1 VTPLDAT
8 PFGGKGV
15 SPYNKSERRPE
26 MPTHIKIFDTTLR
39 DGEQTPGVNLNIQE
53 KLEIARQLARMGID
67 VIEAGFAIASPG
79 DFEAVKAVSQNIKG
93 VTVASLCR
101 AVEKDIDRAWE
112 AVKDAERPRIHTF
125 IATSDIHMKYKLRM
139 TEEQVL
145 ERAVAMV
152 KYAKKYCEDVE
163 FSAEDASRT
172 RPEFLYRVIEE
183 VIKAG
188 ATVVNIPDTVGY
200 ATTKEFGN
208 LIRSIKENVSNIH
221 KVDLSV
227 HCHNDLGLAVANT
240 LSAMENGATQLECT
254 INGLGERAG
263 NAALEEIIMG
273 INTRKDYYNVTHKI
287 DTTQIYRT
295 SKLVSSITGIN
306 VQPNKAIVG
315 ANAFAHESGIHQHG
329 VLSEKTT
336 YEIMTP
342 ESIGLSQ
349 NRMVL
354 GKLSGRH
361 AFEERLKELGYSLT
375 SEEIQTAFEKFK
387 SLADRK
393 KVVLDRDIEAIVNE
407 KVHKVPE
414 IYELESFQISSGNK
428 VISSA
433 VVSLLRSGKLITEA
447 ATGDGPVDAAF
458 NSIER
463 AVGFSLK
470 LEDYRLSSVTE
481 GKDALGEVMVRVS
494 KEGRMFSGRGVSTDI
509 IEASIKA
516 YINAINRIISEIG
529 EEKAMQEDDKVS

>member
-1 VTPLDAT
+1 
-8 PFGGKGV
+8 
-15 SPYNKSERRPE
+15 
-26 MPTHIKIFDTTLR
+26 MPTQIKIFDTTLR

-53 KLEIARQLARMGID
+53 KLEIARQLAKMGVD

-79 DFEAVKAVSQNIKG
+79 DFEAVKAVAQSVRGI
-93 VTVASLCR
+93 TVASLCR
-101 AVEKDIDRAWE
+101 ALEKDIDRAWE

-139 TEEQVL
+139 TEEEVL

-152 KYAKKYCEDVE
+152 KYAKRYCEDVE

-172 RPEFLYRVIEE
+172 RPEFLFRVIEE

-208 LIRSIKENVSNIH
+208 LIKSIRENVSNIH

-240 LSAMENGATQLECT
+240 LAAMENGATQLECT

-349 NRMVL
+349 NKMVL

-375 SEEIQTAFEKFK
+375 PEEIQDAFEKFK
-387 SLADRK
+387 KLADRK
-393 KVVLDRDIEAIVNE
+393 KVVLDRDIEALVNE
-407 KVHKVPE
+407 KVHKIPE

-433 VVSLLRSGKLITEA
+433 VVSLKRNEEIITEA

-470 LEDYRLSSVTE
+470 LESYHLNSVTE
-481 GKDALGEVMVRVS
+481 GKDALGEVTVRVS
-494 KEGRMFSGRGVSTDI
+494 KDGNVFSGRGVSTDI

-516 YINAINRIISEIG
+516 YINVINRIISELG
-529 EEKAMQEDDKVS
+529 EEKLKHENNKVS